1 MSDSRQRFEAWYCTI
16 GSPSSKLDLRQQRGQ
31 YINGFV
37 VMAWHTWQAAERA
50 TAARCAEIAEKLAAT
65 YHAAYKSSYHQ
76 HDDGMCDGAGEVETA
91 IRAAFPECF
100 E

>member
-1 MSDSRQRFEAWYCTI
+1 MSDSRQRFAAWLNADCNAHFVKYEAAGMAIVPPYRP
-16 GSPSSKLDLRQQRGQ
+16 SPEE
-31 YINGFV
+31 I
-37 VMAWHTWQAAERA
+37 WQAAEKA

-91 IRAAFPECF
+91 IRAAFPEAF
-100 E
+100 K